1 MDPLYNLPEL
11 GDSGAIS
18 WQERAPS
25 PGIPISFTQ
34 ENLILRPPSPVFFSD
49 YFDGV
54 DEMLYP
60 QTQGHADG
68 SVQPNDVLAFSD
80 NSIPV
85 MPSPGLPQ
93 QGDVLPMQ
101 SHVWPVS
108 TSFLSQENTIS
119 PPLLPSSLAFFD
131 NLSPLVELQPVQDS
145 FPGSRQERNTISP
158 SSLALFDSLPPIVE
172 LPQVQGPDDDF
183 NQMLGSQN
191 QGYADGSMQKNYI
204 QSCPHFENRYKYS
217 LASLSHPHVSFHQA
231 NGAVYPLVF
240 SENSIQATST
250 SSLLRGAEQHPMQN
264 YGCSGHSNFNQLQVK
279 SSNSQNPPLSRHQRY
294 RQRLKAKEQTKD
306 DDIEILKQQI
316 LKMNVELDN
325 LRTEN
330 EMLKKE
336 LKSTEYNVTPNKKR
350 TWIFSTS
357 GESFLIHQFLH
368 LHLHRRALAL
378 DPQQLFF
385 HPLYPHLL
393 GVDFSFRHAPTRG
406 FKSGCVRTPRPIEA
420 SAPIDMSVEFGLLGE
435 QHLNHGSNR

>member
-11 GDSGAIS
+11 GGRDHVGLNYGTLLRLETWSYILIYIVSFCFVADSGAIS

-101 SHVWPVS
+101 SHVWP
-108 TSFLSQENTIS
+108 
-119 PPLLPSSLAFFD
+119 
-131 NLSPLVELQPVQDS
+131 DS